1 MRIGF
6 VGTGTIAA
14 AMVNGIAAD
23 GHEIIVSQRNAVI
36 SAELAAQHP
45 NVTVADN
52 QTVVDNSNIIILGLL
67 APAARIV
74 LPDLTFQPHQ
84 RVFSV
89 IVGITFADLSAWV
102 TPAQE
107 VSTFI
112 PYPFIAQGDSPL
124 LVYPHSETLNTLF
137 GQRNH
142 LITLTSE
149 QDMNSYLAAQ
159 AVLSPTV
166 KLLHETAGWLAKRT
180 GDAVSAEKFLRILIG
195 NYLTATSLDQP
206 DTLAAM
212 LRDLGTEGG
221 LNAQLRD
228 HFTEQGVFETLETGL
243 DALEKRFDGSQ

>member
-14 AMVNGIAAD
+14 AMVKGIVED
-23 GHEIIVSQRNAVI
+23 GHEIVVSQRNATI
-36 SAELAAQHP
+36 SAELAAQHT

-52 QTVVDNSNIIILGLL
+52 QTVVDSSDIVILGLL
-67 APAARIV
+67 APAARHV
-74 LPDLTFQPHQ
+74 LPALRFQPHQ

-89 IVGITFADLSAWV
+89 IVGITFAELSEWV
-102 TPAQE
+102 APAQE
-107 VSTFI
+107 VATFI
-112 PYPFIAQGDSPL
+112 PYPFIAQGQSPL
-124 LVYPHSETLNTLF
+124 LVFPHSDTLEALF
-137 GQRNH
+137 GRRNH

-149 QDMNSYLAAQ
+149 ADLNSYLAAQ

-166 KLLHETAGWLAKRT
+166 KLLHETAQWLTART
-180 GDAVSAEKFLRILIG
+180 GDAISAEKFLRILIG
-195 NYLTATSLDQP
+195 NYLTATPLDQP

-228 HFTEQGVFETLETGL
+228 HFTEQGVFQTLHTGL
-243 DALEKRFDGSQ
+243 DVLEKRFTG